1 MDSSNKKA
9 RPKAITVKGFRDNF
23 HSYLKKR
30 DEVLEVANRVYELYG
45 FERLET
51 PAIETV
57 DALGKFLPD
66 VNRPNEGVFAWQD
79 ENDSW
84 LALRYD
90 LTAPL
95 ARAFSQ
101 HRNTLQA
108 PYKRYS
114 FGPVWRNEKPG
125 PDRFKEFYQFDADIV
140 GTSSFMA
147 DAEMCFIIFDVL
159 KELGFSA
166 NDYLTRISNRK
177 ILSGL
182 IQAVKLGDST
192 GLCDSELVVFR
203 AIDKLDRLGL
213 GGVENLLGKGRTDS
227 SGDFTQG
234 ANLSTGQI
242 DTIMS
247 FLKIK
252 NNDPYKALE
261 EMETLIRDSAI
272 GKEGL
277 IELRNIVDALLS
289 KGRSNISFKI
299 DPSVVRG
306 LAYYTGPVFET
317 ELSTSTSSLGSI
329 SGGGRYDDLVSRFT
343 GQKVPS
349 TGVSIGIDRL
359 VSFLYERDGGKKK
372 GVVDVLVTVMDKNL
386 MQHYIKI
393 AADLRNNGI
402 NTDLYVGN
410 PKDFGK
416 QIKYADSRGAGFA
429 IVAGTNELEDDIVQ
443 IKDLELGRKL
453 SAGISS
459 NEEWKEQPAQFP
471 VKREA
476 LIEKIL
482 ELLRR

>member
-1 MDSSNKKA
+1 MDISKKNA
-9 RPKAITVKGFRDNF
+9 RPKAITPKGFRDNF

-30 DEVLEVANRVYELYG
+30 DEVLEVVNRIYELYG

-51 PAIETV
+51 SAVETV

-66 VNRPNEGVFAWQD
+66 INRPNEGVFAWQD

-101 HRNTLQA
+101 HRNRLQV

-147 DAEMCFIIFDVL
+147 DAEMCFIVFDVL
-159 KELGFSA
+159 KELGFSVG
-166 NDYLTRISNRK
+166 DYCTRISNRK

-182 IQAVKLGDST
+182 IQAVKLADDTVLGDI
-192 GLCDSELVVFR
+192 ELVVFR

-213 GGVENLLGKGRTDS
+213 EGVKSLLGKGRTDI
-227 SGDFTQG
+227 SGAFTEG
-234 ANLSTGQI
+234 ANLSSDQI
-242 DTIMS
+242 DTIIR
-247 FLKIK
+247 FLKIT
-252 NNDPYKALE
+252 NDDPYKTLE
-261 EMETLIRDSAI
+261 EMQALIGDSQI
-272 GKEGL
+272 GQEGL
-277 IELRNIVDALLS
+277 IELRNVADTLLS
-289 KGRSNISFKI
+289 KNISDHSFKI

-306 LAYYTGPVFET
+306 LAYYTGTVFET
-317 ELSTSTSSLGSI
+317 ELFTPSRSLGSI

-359 VSFLYERDGGKKK
+359 VSFLHERDSNQEK
-372 GVVDVLVTVMDKNL
+372 GVVDVIVTVMDKNL
-386 MQHYIKI
+386 MKHYVKI
-393 AADLRNNGI
+393 AADLRENGI

-410 PKDFGK
+410 TKDFGK
-416 QIKYADSRGAGFA
+416 QMKYADSRGAAFA
-429 IVAGTNELEDDIVQ
+429 IVAGTNEVEDNIVQ
-443 IKDLELGRKL
+443 IKDLKLGRKL
-453 SAGISS
+453 STDISS
-459 NEEWKEQPAQFP
+459 NEEWKAQPAQFP
-471 VKREA
+471 IRRDA
-476 LIEKIL
+476 LVEKIL

>member
-1 MDSSNKKA
+1 MERSKKMV
-9 RPKAITVKGFRDNF
+9 RPKAITPRGFRDNF

-30 DEVLEVANRVYELYG
+30 DEVLEVVNRVYELYG

-66 VNRPNEGVFAWQD
+66 VDRPNEGVFAWQD
-79 ENDSW
+79 DTDSW

-101 HRNTLQA
+101 HRNTLQV

-114 FGPVWRNEKPG
+114 FGPVWRDEKPG

-140 GTSSFMA
+140 GSSSFMA
-147 DAEMCFIIFDVL
+147 DTEMCFVVFDVL

-166 NDYLTRISNRK
+166 SDYSTRISNRK

-182 IQAVKLGDST
+182 VQTLKLVDGADLGDI
-192 GLCDSELVVFR
+192 ELAVFR

-213 GGVENLLGKGRTDS
+213 EGVESLLGKGRTDS

-234 ANLSTGQI
+234 ANLSVGQI

-252 NNDPYKALE
+252 NSDPYIVLK
-261 EMETLIRDSAI
+261 EMELLIQDSAV
-272 GKEGL
+272 GQEGL
-277 IELRNIVDALLS
+277 SELKNITDALVS
-289 KGRSNISFKI
+289 KERSDPSFKI

-306 LAYYTGPVFET
+306 LAYYTGAVFET
-317 ELSTSTSSLGSI
+317 ELITPTRSLGSI

-359 VSFLYERDGGKKK
+359 VSFLHERDSNQKK
-372 GVVDVLVTVMDKNL
+372 GVVDVIVTVMDKDL

-393 AADLRNNGI
+393 ASDLRENGI

-416 QIKYADSRGAGFA
+416 QMKYADARDAAYA
-429 IVAGTNELEDDIVQ
+429 IVAGSNELEANIVQ
-443 IKDLELGRKL
+443 VKDLKLGRKL
-453 SAGISS
+453 SAEISS
-459 NEEWKEQPAQFP
+459 NEEWKAQPAQFP
-471 VKREA
+471 VKREE
-476 LIEKIL
+476 LIKKIL

>member
-1 MDSSNKKA
+1 MDISKKNA
-9 RPKAITVKGFRDNF
+9 RPKAITPRGFRDNF
-23 HSYLKKR
+23 HSYLNKR
-30 DEVLEVANRVYELYG
+30 DEVLEVVKRIYELYG

-66 VNRPNEGVFAWQD
+66 INRPNEGVFAWQD

-101 HRNTLQA
+101 HRNNLQV

-140 GTSSFMA
+140 GTSSVIA
-147 DAEMCFIIFDVL
+147 DAEMCFIVFDVL
-159 KELGFSA
+159 NELGFSKG
-166 NDYLTRISNRK
+166 DYSTRISNRK

-182 IQAVKLGDST
+182 IQAVKLTDDTVLGDI
-192 GLCDSELVVFR
+192 ELVVFR

-213 GGVENLLGKGRTDS
+213 EGVKSLLGKGRTDN
-227 SGDFTQG
+227 SGDFTEG

-242 DTIMS
+242 DTIIS

-261 EMETLIRDSAI
+261 EMEDLIGDSAI
-272 GKEGL
+272 GQEGL
-277 IELRNIVDALLS
+277 SELRNIADTLLS
-289 KGRSNISFKI
+289 KDRSDLSFKI

-317 ELSTSTSSLGSI
+317 ELSTPTKSLGSI

-359 VSFLYERDGGKKK
+359 VSFLHERDSDHEKA
-372 GVVDVLVTVMDKNL
+372 VVDVIVTIMDKNL

-393 AADLRNNGI
+393 AADLRENGI
-402 NTDLYVGN
+402 NTDLYLGN

-416 QIKYADSRGAGFA
+416 QMKYADSRGALFA
-429 IVAGTNELEDDIVQ
+429 IVAGTNEVKEDLVQ
-443 IKDLELGRKL
+443 IKDLKLGRKL
-453 SAGISS
+453 SANISS
-459 NEEWKEQPAQFP
+459 NEEWKEQPAQIP
-471 VKREA
+471 VKRE
-476 LIEKIL
+476 LLVKKMI